1 MLAYALRTLVKMVIT
16 LFAIVTLVFF
26 ATRLSG
32 NPIDFVLGEGITKED
47 RELLTTYYGLDG
59 SVWTQYLRYL
69 AAFVDG
75 QFGLSFLERRPVA
88 QVVAER
94 LWPTAQLILSATVF
108 TLLVSIPLGI
118 IAALKRKSWI
128 GSAVMTVAFFG
139 LAVPNFVLATL
150 LVLVFAY
157 VLNWLPVVGNG
168 TALHFIM
175 PTLALSGL
183 LIAAL
188 TRFTRNAM
196 LDVLSQDYMR
206 TARAKGLKERRVIL
220 KHGLGNASITLLSV
234 IGLQVAGLAAA
245 GSVVIESIFAWPGIG
260 QLLVRSAILRDYPV
274 LQFGVLT
281 VAIAVI
287 VINAVIDIAYAYA
300 DPRIRLAKG

>member
-1 MLAYALRTLVKMVIT
+1 MLAYTLRTLAKMVIT

-47 RELLTTYYGLDG
+47 RELLIVYYGLDG

-88 QVVAER
+88 DVVAER
-94 LWPTAQLILSATVF
+94 LWPTAQLILSATAF

-118 IAALKRKSWI
+118 LAALKRKSWV
-128 GSAVMTVAFFG
+128 GSAVMTVAFLG

-157 VLNWLPVVGNG
+157 LLNWLPIVGNG
-168 TALHFIM
+168 TPAHFIL
-175 PTLALSGL
+175 PTIALSGL

>member
-1 MLAYALRTLVKMVIT
+1 MLAYALRTLIKMVIT

-32 NPIDFVLGEGITKED
+32 NPIDFVLGDGITRED

-88 QVVAER
+88 DVVAER
-94 LWPTAQLILSATVF
+94 LWPTAQLILSATAF

-118 IAALKRKSWI
+118 LAALKRKSWV
-128 GSAVMTVAFFG
+128 GSAVMTVAFLG

-157 VLNWLPVVGNG
+157 LLNWLPIVGNG
-168 TALHFIM
+168 TPAHFIM
-175 PTLALSGL
+175 PTIALSGL